1 MSGECAHINIM
12 CLIICCSLFPN
23 TSMLYPS
30 SITSV
35 YPKRFATSS
44 KEMQVNERS
53 MEEMLDDEHGSR
65 V

>member
-1 MSGECAHINIM
+1 MSGKCARM
-12 CLIICCSLFPN
+12 SCVKSSVARFFLIYFH
-23 TSMLYPS
+23 TSG
-30 SITSV
+30 